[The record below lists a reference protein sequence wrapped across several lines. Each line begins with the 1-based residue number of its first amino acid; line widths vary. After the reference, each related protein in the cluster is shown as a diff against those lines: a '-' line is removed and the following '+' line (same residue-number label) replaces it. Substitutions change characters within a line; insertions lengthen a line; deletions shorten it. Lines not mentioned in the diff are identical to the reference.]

1 MNTSTRIAIAFL
13 ALAGTAGTS
22 AFAANAQEQRGQNMK
37 PQMRFERADADKSG
51 DVTFEEFA
59 AAMNSR
65 LLDADENTDGKITVA
80 EVADQIQRM
89 RAERMAERLIKRFD
103 ANGDGELTKA
113 EIESRQKKMFA
124 LLDRN
129 DDGKIVKD
137 EMPVRGWHGRDGRR

>member
-1 MNTSTRIAIAFL
+1 MSKSTKIAIAFL

-22 AFAANAQEQRGQNMK
+22 AFAAAQPSRGQGMK

-51 DVTFEEFA
+51 DVTFEEFT
-59 AAMNSR
+59 AAMNER
-65 LLDADENTDGKITVA
+65 LVDADGNADGKITVA

-124 LLDRN
+124 MMDRN

-137 EMPVRGWHGRDGRR
+137 EMPTRNGHGKRHQQ